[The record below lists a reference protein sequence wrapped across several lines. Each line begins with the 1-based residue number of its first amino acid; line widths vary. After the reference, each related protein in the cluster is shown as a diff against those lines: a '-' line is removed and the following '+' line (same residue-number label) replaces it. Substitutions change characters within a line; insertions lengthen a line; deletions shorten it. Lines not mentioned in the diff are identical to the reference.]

1 MGIDAFGLNCSAGP
15 EQMLL
20 QLKRLREY
28 ARVPLI
34 AKPNAGMPII
44 ENGETV
50 YRCTGEEFTALV
62 PEFLAAGVAVFGGCC
77 GTTAAHIAALARA
90 LDGVV
95 ITPPAPQHTNELP
108 AATEKLP
115 FPLPAD
121 IAWHTVVDLTGD
133 AEETLTAA
141 LDSGETVLALRI
153 ASWDDVQALADYQ
166 YMLTKPVCFVCDD
179 TQLLEAALRA
189 YTTAPCRRTRSC
201 PCAPN
206 MVSCCKK
213 TRPPRALFFYSL
225 FPVQPLQLPPHPEQP
240 AHPPF
245 FRARRAL
252 RRASTPHSATSASST
267 QSIQLI
273 AAALPQRKR
282 CTPPATPLR
291 IAAAPRP
298 PF

>member
-90 LDGVV
+90 LDGAV

-115 FPLPAD
+115 FPLPVD
-121 IAWHTVVDLTGD
+121 VSWHTVVDLTGD

-179 TQLLEAALRA
+179 DQLLEAALRA
-189 YTTAPCRRTRSC
+189 YQG
-201 PCAPN
+201 
-206 MVSCCKK
+206 
-213 TRPPRALFFYSL
+213 RALYDG
-225 FPVQPLQLPPHPEQP
+225 
-240 AHPPF
+240 
-245 FRARRAL
+245 
-252 RRASTPHSATSASST
+252 
-267 QSIQLI
+267 
-273 AAALPQRKR
+273 ALPED
-282 CTPPATPLR
+282 TLLPLC
-291 IAAAPRP
+291 AKYGLLL
-298 PF
+298 